1 LALDRGERQPPIL
14 FGMMKKAMRDRQRFL
29 WLAANGAFWGV
40 LAFFRVSTKPRFE
53 TIHVLDVSGL
63 MTAGAG
69 LAGAVAGLILFFI
82 RGPRTEDNRAGEKS
96 GEESN

>member
-1 LALDRGERQPPIL
+1 
-14 FGMMKKAMRDRQRFL
+14 MMKKAMRDRRRFL
-29 WLAANGAFWGV
+29 WMAAFAAFWGV
-40 LAFFRVSTKPRFE
+40 LSFFRVSTKPRFE
-53 TIHVLDVSGL
+53 TIHVLDVIGL

-69 LAGAVAGLILFFI
+69 LAVALTGLILFFI

>member
-1 LALDRGERQPPIL
+1 
-14 FGMMKKAMRDRQRFL
+14 MRDRRRFL
-29 WLAANGAFWGV
+29 WMAAFAAFWGV

-53 TIHVLDVSGL
+53 TIHVLDVIGL

-69 LAGAVAGLILFFI
+69 FAGALIGLILFFI
-82 RGPRTEDNRAGEKS
+82 LGPRTEDNRAGEKS

>member
-1 LALDRGERQPPIL
+1 
-14 FGMMKKAMRDRQRFL
+14 MKKAMRDRRRFL
-29 WLAANGAFWGV
+29 WIAANGAFWGV

-53 TIHVLDVSGL
+53 TIHVLDVIGL

-69 LAGAVAGLILFFI
+69 LAVTIMMLIRFFTS
-82 RGPRTEDNRAGEKS
+82 GTRTEDDRAGEKS

>member
-1 LALDRGERQPPIL
+1 MASLT
-14 FGMMKKAMRDRQRFL
+14 
-29 WLAANGAFWGV
+29 
-40 LAFFRVSTKPRFE
+40 AFFGVNAFYRVSTKPRFE
-53 TIHVLDVSGL
+53 TFHALDVIGL

-69 LAGAVAGLILFFI
+69 IAVTLIMLILFFI